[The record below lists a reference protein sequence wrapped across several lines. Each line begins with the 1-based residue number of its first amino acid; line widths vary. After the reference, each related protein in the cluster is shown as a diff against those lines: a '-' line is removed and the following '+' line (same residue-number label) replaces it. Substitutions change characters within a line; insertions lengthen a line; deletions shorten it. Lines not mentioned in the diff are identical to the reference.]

1 MIYKI
6 FIRPFLFL
14 MDPESAHNCVLNFF
28 SKVRIFD
35 PLIKILYSPKN
46 NEPIQVSDLAFRN
59 KLGLSAGFDKNGA
72 AIKFWDVL
80 GFSHIEIGTVTP
92 LSQSGNPKPRMFRLK
107 KDSAV
112 INRLG
117 FNNKGADEIRKN
129 ILIAKKTLSKDFVIG
144 INIGKNKDTP
154 IENSISDYKICFEK
168 LYDVADYFTLNISS
182 PNTEKLR
189 TLHESENLSELLSQI
204 QLLNNELSQ
213 KFSKNIKPV
222 FLKISPD
229 INNINAQSVYEN
241 AVTHKLTGI
250 IATNTTVSRSG
261 LSEDINE
268 TGGLSGKPV
277 KILSDEI
284 LNIFNELNK
293 KNSGYKL
300 ILIGCGG
307 IFNSSDVVDKIK
319 KGAALV
325 QIYTGFIYEGPSI
338 IKKILN

>member
-1 MIYKI
+1 
-6 FIRPFLFL
+6 
-14 MDPESAHNCVLNFF
+14 MDPESTHNCVLNFF

-35 PLIKILYSPKN
+35 PIIKFLYSPKN
-46 NEPIQVSDLAFRN
+46 NVPIQIGELTFRN

-72 AIKFWDVL
+72 ALKFWDVL
-80 GFSHIEIGTVTP
+80 GFSHIEVGTVTP
-92 LSQSGNPKPRMFRLK
+92 LPQPGNPKPRMFRLK

-117 FNNKGADEIRKN
+117 FNNVGTDEIRKN
-129 ILIAKKTLSKDFVIG
+129 ILNAKKTLSKDFIIG

-154 IENSISDYKICFEK
+154 IENIENSISDYKICFEK

-189 TLHESENLSELLSQI
+189 TLHDSENLSELLSQI
-204 QLLNNELSQ
+204 QILNKELSQ

-229 INNINAQSVYEN
+229 ISNEDAVSVYEN
-241 AVTHKLTGI
+241 ALAHNLTGI
-250 IATNTTVSRSG
+250 IATNTTISRSG

-293 KNSGYKL
+293 NNTGHKL
-300 ILIGCGG
+300 ILIGSGG
-307 IFNSSDVVDKIK
+307 IFNSSDAKDKLK
-319 KGAALV
+319 RGASLI

>member
-1 MIYKI
+1 
-6 FIRPFLFL
+6 

-129 ILIAKKTLSKDFVIG
+129 ISDLI
-144 INIGKNKDTP
+144 
-154 IENSISDYKICFEK
+154 
-168 LYDVADYFTLNISS
+168 
-182 PNTEKLR
+182 R
-189 TLHESENLSELLSQI
+189 
-204 QLLNNELSQ
+204 
-213 KFSKNIKPV
+213 
-222 FLKISPD
+222 
-229 INNINAQSVYEN
+229 
-241 AVTHKLTGI
+241 
-250 IATNTTVSRSG
+250 
-261 LSEDINE
+261 
-268 TGGLSGKPV
+268 
-277 KILSDEI
+277 
-284 LNIFNELNK
+284 
-293 KNSGYKL
+293 
-300 ILIGCGG
+300 
-307 IFNSSDVVDKIK
+307 
-319 KGAALV
+319 
-325 QIYTGFIYEGPSI
+325 FI
-338 IKKILN
+338 